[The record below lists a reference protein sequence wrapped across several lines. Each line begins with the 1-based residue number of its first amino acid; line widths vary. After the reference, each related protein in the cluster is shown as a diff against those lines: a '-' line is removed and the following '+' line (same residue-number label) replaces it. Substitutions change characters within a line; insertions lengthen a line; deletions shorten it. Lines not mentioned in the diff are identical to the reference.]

1 MKIHLNHEEPPEQ
14 DNWPFG
20 FDPKVDS
27 VNPSFTGTVAG
38 ILLIFG
44 VVVILISFVIY
55 AFGRDDG
62 RYANSPLKSWFLGLH
77 DKHGTTCCDV
87 ADGERVADVDWQS
100 FKRSDGTVG
109 YQVYL
114 LGKWHDVP
122 DDAVIDEPN
131 RAGPA
136 IVWPVY
142 QNDGNGHNVG
152 VAYIR
157 CFIAG
162 AMG

>member
-27 VNPSFTGTVAG
+27 VNSFNGTVSG
-38 ILLIFG
+38 ILLVFS

-62 RYANSPLKSWFLGLH
+62 RYANSPLKS
-77 DKHGTTCCDV
+77 
-87 ADGERVADVDWQS
+87 
-100 FKRSDGTVG
+100 
-109 YQVYL
+109 
-114 LGKWHDVP
+114 
-122 DDAVIDEPN
+122 
-131 RAGPA
+131 
-136 IVWPVY
+136 
-142 QNDGNGHNVG
+142 
-152 VAYIR
+152 